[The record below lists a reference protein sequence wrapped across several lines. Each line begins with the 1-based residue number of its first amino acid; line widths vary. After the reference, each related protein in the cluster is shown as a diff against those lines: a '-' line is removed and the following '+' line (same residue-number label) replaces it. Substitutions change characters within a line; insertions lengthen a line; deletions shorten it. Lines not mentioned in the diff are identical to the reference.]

1 MAVFGGWRLT
11 RAGIL
16 FVIGILVLG
25 GLVTGGIF
33 LVKNHGEAVRRDEA
47 VKVAEQNLKDKSEVE
62 SKPIATSTPDD
73 SSTNSANNGGSAA
86 ETTTPPATTPA
97 TSELPQTG
105 PADGLMN
112 TLIVAMLALS
122 VGFYVSS
129 RRARHTL

>member
-11 RAGIL
+11 RTGIL

-47 VKVAEQNLKDKSEVE
+47 VKVAEQNLKNQSEVE
-62 SKPIATSTPDD
+62 SKPIAT
-73 SSTNSANNGGSAA
+73 
-86 ETTTPPATTPA
+86 ETTDEPATTTTNNGESVVVTPPN

-105 PADGLMN
+105 PADGLMSV
-112 TLIVAMLALS
+112 LVVAMLALS
-122 VGFYVSS
+122 VAFYVSS